1 LSSAASKI
9 QVLNQNNAMAVSCK
23 RIAPIQVS
31 YGAFAP
37 AQVVYDAAIVQV
49 KERAAELGADSVV
62 LLDHT
67 HTPGATNH
75 FLFNASALKCY

>member
-1 LSSAASKI
+1 MAA
-9 QVLNQNNAMAVSCK
+9 SCK
-23 RIAPIQVS
+23 RVAPIQVS

-37 AQVVYDAAIVQV
+37 AQSVYDAAIVQV
-49 KERAAELGADSVV
+49 KEKAAALGADSVV

-75 FLFNASALKCY
+75 FLFNATALKCY